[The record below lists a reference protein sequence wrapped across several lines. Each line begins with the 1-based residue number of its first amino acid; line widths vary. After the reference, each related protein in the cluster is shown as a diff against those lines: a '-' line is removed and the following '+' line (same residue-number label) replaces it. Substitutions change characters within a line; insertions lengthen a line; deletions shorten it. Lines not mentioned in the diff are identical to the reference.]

1 MSSAEQRISDTAL
14 LLEQQLCRGLGAVP
28 LAQAIRNIKLKALRD
43 GLGGKLPDAEFNQAV
58 SFLEGKSAD
67 KKDFHTKLGR
77 AQARNVKGHREL
89 LALLHVIGSDSS
101 LSVLTKGPMA
111 VPPDTNASQGRPP
124 SQPTAPPSTVFGRP
138 PPPAAANSV
147 PPLPMPASASASS
160 MPSSARS
167 AATPRAAGAAGGA
180 LTPPSSAA
188 VQAAMQ
194 TQQQAQQQQAHQYQH
209 HHHQQQQQAHHYHHH
224 LHQQQQQQQLQ
235 QQQQQQQQQRSS
247 RNSNGSS
254 ASGMP
259 GLSGASSISS
269 GRAVAA
275 PASVQQPLGKPHP
288 ATAHATLQS
297 SPYASAISPVMRPP
311 PAPTQTKSRP
321 AFPVPDKEDLMPR
334 IPFAGDLF
342 KLDGPGAPS
351 QLEAALAAS
360 EQQEAELQRG
370 LGASASPST
379 TSSRAAASSSLAS
392 LLESIP
398 AWHTLRPHLTGRD
411 LVEAAAAPKPSVDVP
426 LDARRQS
433 LPGVH
438 KGANQQQ
445 QPLSM
450 FPIDVQEVAIT
461 NDLLYAF
468 MGLEARYVQARLV
481 QPPGGLAAPGSG
493 SGSHANSSPTL
504 VFALADGLG
513 LEPCLAE
520 LAHRVLPIC
529 DYVAVL
535 QRFIETRSALTFG
548 RVSHAVAAAL
558 WRLLQDWMLMVTQ
571 LEHQLRLGTLRLQ
584 ALVYYCQAKRARLR
598 CRLSVLVTLQAKHA
612 HVCWITSTVAGLLN
626 LLHAKAASL
635 AGDRAKRA
643 LVHRLLHAAAAPYF
657 KMLER
662 WLHDGV
668 LEDAYGEFMVQ
679 ANKIVGKDA
688 LTGNHQLA
696 YWHERYTLRHSP
708 STGAAA
714 AAADGPLAHLDVPVF
729 LQGCANL
736 ILTTGKYLNAIHEC
750 RSHMAAE
757 ARPSPSA
764 ASWGF
769 GTQPAQAVRAKMSSK
784 SGKGG
789 DAGAATAAV
798 SEAIMDAGAS
808 VAGTN
813 TAIPSIGGAA
823 TQQKPRLAYNPQ
835 SSFVQDIMAA
845 HARASASLLHLLRSE
860 QGVGLLTWLRSL
872 KHFFMLDQGDLV
884 VHLAE
889 AAREELDKP
898 VRDISRP
905 RLQSLLELAIR
916 TSSVAQDPHA
926 DELSVELDP
935 RSVLELSRDAGALT
949 LGSAVTAGNTPIGT
963 PQRLSTANVHSKVA
977 TPSSLLRRPR
987 AEDELGWS
995 ALLLSYRLSWPVTLI
1010 IPPRALVQYQVIF
1023 KHLFNLKHVERQLAA
1038 AWHRMQAARNAS
1050 RASRNALKPAYCLAQ
1065 RHLFLI
1071 QEILRYSTTD
1081 VLAPQWAAMEAG
1093 VRRAA
1098 DADQV
1103 IHCHATFLARALD
1116 GLMLCRLPLLR
1127 PLLALQQGALD
1138 FAARVNAAWDALEA
1152 RQEKAAS
1159 AQAASATAQA
1169 ELARQSGRTSGP
1181 SRVLT
1186 PAQSITAAREQQY
1199 EGLLGGPASML
1210 QQQQQEG
1217 GAQQQQYLDITGLEA
1232 DYASRLNELVAGLQE
1247 MYSTAIQREAGDSH
1261 AGSSQA
1267 TLESREQLEA
1277 LQGLIERIAVNP
1289 AQQPQHAGPQMKST
1303 QAMLAEL
1310 QSAAA
1315 RA

>member
-1 MSSAEQRISDTAL
+1 MPSAFDWPEMSSVDQRINDTAL
-14 LLEQQLCRGLGAVP
+14 LLEQQLCRGLGAAP

-58 SFLEGKSAD
+58 SFLEGKAID
-67 KKDFHTKLGR
+67 RKDFQMKLGR

-89 LALLHVIGSDSS
+89 LALLHIIGSDTS
-101 LSVLTKGPMA
+101 LSVLTRGPMA
-111 VPPDTNASQGRPP
+111 VPLGAAAGQGRPLL
-124 SQPTAPPSTVFGRP
+124 QPTAPSSTTLSRP
-138 PPPAAANSV
+138 PPPGAAT
-147 PPLPMPASASASS
+147 PAASTLASS
-160 MPSSARS
+160 DPSRARS
-167 AATPRAAGAAGGA
+167 AATPRAAGAPAGGPN
-180 LTPPSSAA
+180 TPPSSAA
-188 VQAAMQ
+188 EQAAMQ
-194 TQQQAQQQQAHQYQH
+194 AQQV
-209 HHHQQQQQAHHYHHH
+209 QQQAHHH
-224 LHQQQQQQQLQ
+224 
-235 QQQQQQQQQRSS
+235 QQQQQQQQRS
-247 RNSNGSS
+247 NSS
-254 ASGMP
+254 ASAGGMP
-259 GLSGASSISS
+259 GLGRASSSGN
-269 GRAVAA
+269 GRAGIAA
-275 PASVQQPLGKPHP
+275 ASVQQALGKQQPAATHP
-288 ATAHATLQS
+288 VPQN
-297 SPYASAISPVMRPP
+297 SPYASAISPMVRPP
-311 PAPTQTKSRP
+311 HASTHKPRP
-321 AFPVPDKEDLMPR
+321 VFPIPDEEDLLPC

-342 KLDGPGAPS
+342 KLDGPGAPF
-351 QLEAALAAS
+351 QLEAAFTAS
-360 EQQEAELQRG
+360 KQQEAEHGQ
-370 LGASASPST
+370 SAS

-411 LVEAAAAPKPSVDVP
+411 LVEAAAAPKPSVDVSP
-426 LDARRQS
+426 NARRQS
-433 LPGVH
+433 LPGGH
-438 KGANQQQ
+438 KGASHPQ

-450 FPIDVQEVAIT
+450 LPTDVQEVAIT
-461 NDLLYAF
+461 DDLLYAF

-481 QPPGGLAAPGSG
+481 QPPGGHAAVGRG
-493 SGSHANSSPTL
+493 NDSHANSSPTL
-504 VFALADGLG
+504 TFALADGLG

-520 LAHRVLPIC
+520 LVHRVLPIC

-535 QRFIETRSALTFG
+535 QRFIETRSALTYG

-584 ALVYYCQAKRARLR
+584 ALVYYCQGP
-598 CRLSVLVTLQAKHA
+598 LSSLGLLAGIAAEAASQQL
-612 HVCWITSTVAGLLN
+612 SSAGLLN

-643 LVHRLLHAAAAPYF
+643 LVHRVLHAAAAPYF

-688 LTGNHQLA
+688 LTDNHQLA
-696 YWHERYTLRHSP
+696 YWHERYTLRQSP
-708 STGAAA
+708 STEAAA
-714 AAADGPLAHLDVPVF
+714 TAADGPLAHLDVPVF

-769 GTQPAQAVRAKMSSK
+769 GTQPAHAARARTSSK
-784 SGKGG
+784 GGKGG
-789 DAGAATAAV
+789 EAGAATAAV
-798 SEAIMDAGAS
+798 SAAIMDSGAS
-808 VAGTN
+808 MMSAA
-813 TAIPSIGGAA
+813 AIPIVGEAA
-823 TQQKPRLAYNPQ
+823 QQKPRLAYDPQ

-860 QGVGLLTWLRSL
+860 QEVGLMTWLRSL

-949 LGSAVTAGNTPIGT
+949 LGSTATAGNTPIGT
-963 PQRLSTANVHSKVA
+963 PQRLSTANAHNKA
-977 TPSSLLRRPR
+977 GTPSSLLRRPR

-1138 FAARVNAAWDALEA
+1138 FAARVNVAWDALEA

-1159 AQAASATAQA
+1159 AQAASAIAQA
-1169 ELARQSGRTSGP
+1169 ALVRQAGRSGGP

-1199 EGLLGGPASML
+1199 EGLLGGPAVE
-1210 QQQQQEG
+1210 QQQQEG
-1217 GAQQQQYLDITGLEA
+1217 GTQQHLDVTGLEA

-1289 AQQPQHAGPQMKST
+1289 AQQPQHVGLHMKST

-1315 RA
+1315 QV